1 VYSVYLET
9 TVPSY
14 LAANP
19 SRDLIVAAHQQITR
33 EWWQDARD
41 RFELFIS
48 EAVVAEIRMGDP
60 GASARRLQLVRDLP
74 RLELNDDVRSL
85 VELYDK
91 KLGLATRAK
100 VDVLH
105 IAFAVGY
112 RLDYLVT
119 WNCNHIANGE
129 VVRRLQQLNREIDQP
144 TPLILTPEELSL
156 GALGEKT

>member
-1 VYSVYLET
+1 
-9 TVPSY
+9 
-14 LAANP
+14 
-19 SRDLIVAAHQQITR
+19 
-33 EWWQDARD
+33 
-41 RFELFIS
+41 
-48 EAVVAEIRMGDP
+48 M
-60 GASARRLQLVRDLP
+60 
-74 RLELNDDVRSL
+74 
-85 VELYDK
+85 ELYDK